1 VRLFCQDESRLGL
14 HLPVRRRL
22 TGYGVKP
29 VQVVEPLYESYWLYA
44 AVEPTTGDAFWWE
57 LPRLD
62 ADCFA
67 CFLDKFA
74 QHYAESLNIVLLD
87 QAPAHVAQRVAVPEN
102 VILLWLPAYSPELN
116 PVERLWEDLKGRID
130 VLDTWV
136 RSSLR
141 ALQEHVAG
149 IVQRYTAESIA
160 SLTGYAYLVEAAYA
174 LSF

>member
-1 VRLFCQDESRLGL
+1 L
-14 HLPVRRRL
+14 HLPLRRRL

-62 ADCFA
+62 AEC
-67 CFLDKFA
+67 CTVFLRQFG
-74 QHYAESLNIVLLD
+74 QCYAESLNIVLLD
-87 QAPAHVAQRVAVPEN
+87 QAPAHVAYRVEVPEN
-102 VILLWLPAYSPELN
+102 VVLLWLPAYSPELN
-116 PVERLWEDLKGRID
+116 PVERLWEDLKRRIEVCND
-130 VLDTWV
+130 QV
-136 RSSLR
+136 RSSLG

-149 IVQRYTAESIA
+149 LVQRYTAEIIA

-174 LSF
+174 L